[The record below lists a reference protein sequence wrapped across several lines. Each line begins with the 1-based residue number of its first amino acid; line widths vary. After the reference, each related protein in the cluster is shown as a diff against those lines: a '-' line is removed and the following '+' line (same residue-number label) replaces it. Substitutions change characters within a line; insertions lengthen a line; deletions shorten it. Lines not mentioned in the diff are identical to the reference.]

1 MSSEEAKQAIRDGLE
16 RRKQEREAQKQEA
29 RLDSYEQ
36 DMLDAISEKAATA
49 RKNEQKQQ
57 NREAIRAMR
66 SARQMEQAMKDA
78 AAENAVR
85 RYGYICLI
93 IMMVATWTPIPWYGA
108 AALMA
113 GLASLTAAYI
123 FRLYYPLK
131 EVNQNGK
138 CASSKRG

>member
-1 MSSEEAKQAIRDGLE
+1 MSSEEAKQIVIEGLE
-16 RRKQEREAQKQEA
+16 RRKAEREAQKQEA

-36 DMLDAISEKAATA
+36 DMLDAISEKAAAA
-49 RKNEQKQQ
+49 RKNEKKQQ
-57 NREAIRAMR
+57 NRESIRAMR
-66 SARQMEQAMKDA
+66 SARKLEEEMKDA
-78 AAENAVR
+78 AAEDAIR
-85 RYGYICLI
+85 RYGYTCFI

-113 GLASLTAAYI
+113 GLAVLTAAYI

-138 CASSKRG
+138 CTSSL